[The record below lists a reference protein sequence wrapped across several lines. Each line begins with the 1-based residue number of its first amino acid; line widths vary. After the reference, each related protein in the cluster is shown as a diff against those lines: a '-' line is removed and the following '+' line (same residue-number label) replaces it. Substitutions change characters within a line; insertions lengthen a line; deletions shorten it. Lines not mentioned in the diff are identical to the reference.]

1 MDLDN
6 IYKINKELDV
16 IFNERYS
23 NDLYYYEKN
32 VIALIIE
39 ISEFINE
46 TKCFKYWSVKSPKK
60 EYVLEE
66 LADSITMCL
75 SFITYFKSDLNNI
88 LGHIDTD
95 NIFLV
100 INKIYKDAS
109 SMMEN
114 KDVLLVKSILSNLFY
129 LGELL
134 NLEKDEIYDACYK
147 KMDIIKMRLNSDY

>member
-6 IYKINKELDV
+6 IYKINKQLDV

-23 NDLYYYEKN
+23 NDLNYYEKN

-60 EYVLEE
+60 DYVLEE

-75 SFITYFKSDLNNI
+75 SFITYFNSDLNNI

-100 INKIYKDAS
+100 INKIYKDAL

-147 KMDIIKMRLNSDY
+147 KMNIIKERLNSNY

>member
-1 MDLDN
+1 MELN
-6 IYKINKELDV
+6 SIYEINKKLDI

-23 NDLYYYEKN
+23 SDNFYYEKN

-46 TKCFKYWSVKSPKK
+46 TKCFKYWSIKSPKK
-60 EYVLEE
+60 DYVLEE

-88 LGHIDTD
+88 PSHINTK

-100 INKIYKDAS
+100 INEIYKDAS
-109 SMMEN
+109 KLIDN
-114 KDVLLVKSILSNLFY
+114 KDVLLIKNILSNLFY
-129 LGELL
+129 LSELL
-134 NLEKDEIYDACYK
+134 NLEKDEIYNACYK
-147 KMDIIKMRLNSDY
+147 KMDIINERLNSDY